1 MRSHTR
7 RLVALAGGLLMIA
20 GLTGCHYDYGYY
32 SVGYTYGY
40 DCSPR
45 YHAAYD
51 CDYIYASHARYHG
64 PCDGVRFRTGYTY
77 GHSHY
82 RRGLP
87 CD

>member
-1 MRSHTR
+1 MRKTTR
-7 RLVALAGGLLMIA
+7 RLVALAGGLLLITAM
-20 GLTGCHYDYGYY
+20 TGCHYDYGYY

-45 YHAAYD
+45 YHTGYD
-51 CDYIYASHARYHG
+51 CDYGYSRHSYYHA

-77 GHSHY
+77 GHAHY